1 MADMRPLSRQ
11 PSCPCCD
18 HEHHEFTRCEA
29 DLGGAL
35 CPCPPKRPTGIYD
48 QETPMITSFSV
59 ESSSTWNGG
68 VCPTCSARYLGSHT
82 CSPEDIARRIAELEA
97 LMPKAGRS

>member
-1 MADMRPLSRQ
+1 
-11 PSCPCCD
+11 
-18 HEHHEFTRCEA
+18 
-29 DLGGAL
+29 
-35 CPCPPKRPTGIYD
+35 
-48 QETPMITSFSV
+48 MITSFSV